1 MKLFLNVKH
10 FKGKA
15 LAIDPEKGGKTYVPR
30 SIGLDSNWFGGRV
43 KKLVEVEPGLLYCL
57 DRNTTEVIGI
67 YIPDIEKVG
76 YGNLKEIAKM
86 QGHNVPAVIKKEDLL
101 ALFGI
106 MPKVVIADEEKG
118 QEG

>member
-1 MKLFLNVKH
+1 MKLFLNVNH

-15 LAIDPEKGGKTYVPR
+15 LAIDPEKGGKTHVPR
-30 SIGLDSNWFGGRV
+30 SLGLDSNWFGGRV

-101 ALFGI
+101 ELLGVTK
-106 MPKVVIADEEKG
+106 PKVVNPSEE
-118 QEG
+118 EGV